1 MLPSQSETPSPM
13 QTEWKIDLSR
23 VVNRHQFKTLSRRYG
38 EEVQSCLQNLGRV
51 IDELKT
57 GKPLSSVAFPFF
69 RPEGDGVFRIGQTGV
84 FSAREMRLYVA
95 FVFVQGVAY
104 LLSIGTKNTQTRDI
118 ADARRAARQLKKES
132 P

>member
-1 MLPSQSETPSPM
+1 M